1 MVAGGMIRGK
11 PTEQKKKD
19 FSDMVDELY
28 PHLSRTTRNS
38 LEVGPTS
45 PNVSL
50 TFIHVFNF

>member
-1 MVAGGMIRGK
+1 MCGDMVAGGMIRGK

-38 LEVGPTS
+38 LEVGPTPPS
-45 PNVSL
+45 S
-50 TFIHVFNF
+50 T